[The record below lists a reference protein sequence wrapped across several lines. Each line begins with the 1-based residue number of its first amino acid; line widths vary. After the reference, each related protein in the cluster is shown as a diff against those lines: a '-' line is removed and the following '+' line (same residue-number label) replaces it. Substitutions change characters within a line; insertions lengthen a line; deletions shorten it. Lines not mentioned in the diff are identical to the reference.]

1 MLLEKIKS
9 PYDLKKFSISELK
22 NLSSEIREI
31 IINTVEQNGGHLASN
46 LGVVE
51 LTLAIHYVFNAPFDK
66 IVWDTGHQCY
76 THKLVTGR
84 ADRFYTIRKF
94 GGISGF
100 IAPWESEYDT
110 FAVGHAGTS
119 LSAALGIAK
128 ARDLNGEKFK
138 VIAIIGDGALTSGMA
153 WEALNQIGFLGT
165 DLIVILNDNEHSI
178 SPNVGALALYLAK
191 LRNHPLFR
199 FFKQTT
205 QNFLKATSL
214 GKFLL
219 DLDLKLERGIKSLLL
234 ANPIFENLG
243 FKYFGPFDGHDIPL
257 LISVLSSV
265 KRNFN
270 TPVLI
275 HVQTKKGIGHN
286 EAEAHPPKYH
296 SISSK
301 VEREKKYITYTEV
314 FGKTLVELA
323 KRDKKIVGITAA
335 MPEGT
340 GLIYFAKE
348 FPERFFDVGIAEEHA
363 VTFAAGLAISGFKPV
378 VAIYSTFLQR
388 AFDQIIHDVCL
399 QKLHVIF
406 IIDRAG
412 IVSDDGPTHQGIF
425 DLSYLRIMPNMVIM
439 APKDEMELK
448 SMLYTAIN
456 YYGPIAIRFPKGKGY
471 GVDINKPYEKLIIGK
486 GEILRKGRGI
496 LFCALGSMVYPALE
510 SAEILSKKG
519 IDVSVVNMRFLKPL
533 DYLLLENMIKEHSI
547 LVTFEENIITGGLF
561 SAISEWVHRNNFN
574 VKIIPFALPE
584 KFLEHGNSEILKEL
598 YNLTPNK
605 IVELLENHPYLS
617 LMNIYERKD

>member
-9 PYDLKKFSISELK
+9 PKDLKKLSISELK
-22 NLSSEIREI
+22 KLSSEIRKI
-31 IINTVEQNGGHLASN
+31 IIDTVDQNGGHLASN

-51 LTLAIHYVFNAPFDK
+51 LTLAIHYVFDAPYDK

-76 THKLVTGR
+76 THKLITGR
-84 ADRFYTIRKF
+84 AEKFHTLRKF

-100 IAPWESEYDT
+100 IAPWESVYDT

-119 LSAALGIAK
+119 LSSALGIAK
-128 ARDLNGEKFK
+128 ARDLKGEKYK

-178 SPNVGALALYLAK
+178 SRNVGALAVYLTK

-205 QNFLKATSL
+205 QNFLKSTTL

-219 DLDLKLERGIKSLLL
+219 DLDLKIERGIKSLLV
-234 ANPIFENLG
+234 ANPIFEDLG
-243 FKYFGPFDGHDIPL
+243 FKYFGPFDGHNIPL
-257 LISVLSSV
+257 LIAVLSSV

-270 TPVLI
+270 SPVLI

-296 SISSK
+296 SILAKS
-301 VEREKKYITYTEV
+301 EREKKYLTYTEV
-314 FGKTLVELA
+314 FGKTLVDLA
-323 KRDKKIVGITAA
+323 KKDEKIIGITAA

-363 VTFAAGLAISGFKPV
+363 VTFAAGFAILGFKPV

-399 QKLHVIF
+399 QKLPVVF
-406 IIDRAG
+406 VLDRAG
-412 IVSDDGPTHQGIF
+412 IVSDDGPTHQGIY
-425 DLSYLRIMPNMVIM
+425 DLSYLRIIPNMVIM

-448 SMLYTAIN
+448 SMLFTAIN
-456 YYGPIAIRFPKGKGY
+456 YKGPIAIRFPKGKGY
-471 GVDINKPYEKLIIGK
+471 GVNIDKPYEKLEIGK
-486 GEILRKGRGI
+486 GEILRKGKEV
-496 LFCALGSMVYPALE
+496 LFCAIGSMVYPALE
-510 SAEILSKKG
+510 TAEILSEKG
-519 IDVSVVNMRFLKPL
+519 INPTVVNMRFLKPL
-533 DYLLLENMIKEHSI
+533 DYLLLEDLINDHSI
-547 LVTFEENIITGGLF
+547 IVTFEENIITGGLF
-561 SAISEWVHRNNFN
+561 TAISEWLHKNNYSI
-574 VKIIPFALPE
+574 KLIPFALPE
-584 KFLEHGNSEILKEL
+584 KFLEQGNAEFLKEI
-598 YNLTPNK
+598 YNLTPLKMAK
-605 IVELLENHPYLS
+605 ILEDS
-617 LMNIYERKD
+617 LFLKVGNP

>member
-1 MLLEKIKS
+1 MLLEKIRDPKDIKKLS
-9 PYDLKKFSISELK
+9 FSQLKELS
-22 NLSSEIREI
+22 LEIRKI
-31 IINTVEQNGGHLASN
+31 IIDTVEQNGGHLASN

-51 LTLAIHYVFNAPFDK
+51 LTLAVHYVFNAPEDK
-66 IVWDTGHQCY
+66 IVWDVGHQCY
-76 THKLVTGR
+76 THKLITGR
-84 ADRFYTIRKF
+84 LEKFYTLRKF

-100 IAPWESEYDT
+100 ISPWESIYDT

-119 LSAALGIAK
+119 LSSALGMAK
-128 ARDLNGEKFK
+128 ARDLKGEKYK
-138 VIAIIGDGALTSGMA
+138 VIAIIGDGALTSGMS
-153 WEALNQIGFLGT
+153 WEALNQIGFLKT

-178 SPNVGALALYLAK
+178 SPNVGALAVYLAK

-205 QNFLKATSL
+205 QNLLKSFSF
-214 GKFLL
+214 GKFIL
-219 DLDLKLERGIKSLLL
+219 DLDLKFERGLKSLLI
-234 ANPIFENLG
+234 AKPIFEDLG

-257 LISVLSSV
+257 LVSVLSSI

-275 HVQTKKGIGHN
+275 HVITKKGSGHN

-296 SISSK
+296 SISAKSDRINK
-301 VEREKKYITYTEV
+301 CLTYTEV

-323 KRDKKIVGITAA
+323 KKDDKIIGITAA

-363 VTFAAGLAISGFKPV
+363 VTFAAGLAISGFKPI

-399 QKLHVIF
+399 QKLPVVF
-406 IIDRAG
+406 VLDRAG
-412 IVSDDGPTHQGIF
+412 IVSDDGPTHQGIYDF
-425 DLSYLRIMPNMVIM
+425 SYLRIIPNMVIM

-456 YYGPIAIRFPKGKGY
+456 YKGPVAIRFPKGKGY
-471 GVDINKPYEKLIIGK
+471 GVDINKPYEKLDIGK
-486 GEILRKGRGI
+486 GEILKEGKDI
-496 LFCALGSMVYPALE
+496 LFCAIGSMVYPALKT
-510 SAEILSKKG
+510 AEILSQNG
-519 IDVSVVNMRFLKPL
+519 INPTVVNMRFLKPL
-533 DYLLLENMIKEHSI
+533 DFVLLESLVKFHSMI
-547 LVTFEENIITGGLF
+547 VTFEENIITGGLF
-561 SAISEWVHRNNFN
+561 TAISEWIHKSNSFI
-574 VKIIPFALPE
+574 KLIPFALPE
-584 KFLEHGNSEILKEL
+584 KFLEQGNAEFLKEI
-598 YNLTPNK
+598 YNLTPYKMSEILEEILLLK
-605 IVELLENHPYLS
+605 IKNL
-617 LMNIYERKD
+617 